1 MTFLDTSPAK
11 AGGQVHCGSLA
22 RIIQANPVR
31 CGWAPAFAG
40 EASGIGQGYH

>member
-1 MTFLDTSPAK
+1 MTPLDSSPAK